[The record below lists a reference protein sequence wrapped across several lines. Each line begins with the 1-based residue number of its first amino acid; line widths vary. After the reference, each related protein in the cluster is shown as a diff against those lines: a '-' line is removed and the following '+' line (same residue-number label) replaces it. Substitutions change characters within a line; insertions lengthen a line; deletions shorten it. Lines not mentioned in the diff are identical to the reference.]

1 VKNDRYGMEDE
12 VSKYPNSPKQTMW
25 LTMTKNGDRLAF
37 NHIVEEYQQPI
48 YNLCYRMLENGDEAE
63 DAAQEVFTRAYFKL
77 DSYVETHEFST
88 WLFSIAAHY
97 CIDRLRKRRFQL
109 VSWDD
114 LAPWH
119 LFPDQDAPQPESVL
133 LEAEAVRE
141 VRNLLDALPS
151 DYRAIIILKY
161 WHTLSYQEIAE
172 TLEMTVSAVKSKLF
186 RARKMMAT
194 RIATVQAVTPRPD
207 MAIASRGVVFSSPLK
222 MTQLEIIQ

>member
-1 VKNDRYGMEDE
+1 
-12 VSKYPNSPKQTMW
+12 
-25 LTMTKNGDRLAF
+25 MTKNGDRLAF

-119 LFPDQDAPQPESVL
+119 LFPGQDASQPERAL

-141 VRNLLDALPS
+141 IRGLLDALPP
-151 DYRAIIILKY
+151 DYRAVIILKY
-161 WHTLSYQEIAE
+161 WRSMSYQEIAE
-172 TLEMTVSAVKSKLF
+172 TLETTVSAIKSKLF
-186 RARKMMAT
+186 RARRTMVAQ
-194 RIATVQAVTPRPD
+194 IATPQADTSRPD
-207 MAIASRGVVFSSPLK
+207 TASASRRAVFNSPLK
-222 MTQLEIIQ
+222 MTQSEVIQ